1 MDGVKRTGARAEST
15 AADGAETAP
24 GPSTDGTTTA
34 PGTSTGGATAATP
47 RAHAAAPRTPRIG
60 LVTFG
65 PHRSARH
72 RPAQHSSAWHGTSS
86 AAALLLDD
94 AADALVA
101 YARMAAREAGLD
113 TAVTPEFVRTSICPA
128 DGAAHDGSGV
138 SSTGATRERRTAA
151 GQESAAAKPPSQSC
165 SALVFAIDAPAAV
178 PMQNYERACSAAF
191 AMAEAGARVYAIVTV
206 PGENAADGER
216 LLQHL
221 TSTCAGTGCRWSGGL
236 VVTDAELIPRLMRAP
251 RLGAWRRPVSET
263 IDTLV
268 AAIRLNCSLNAVDDL
283 LEGHT
288 AVGDSGDHLIASPNH
303 LWRSVARRIERQ
315 LRTRA

>member
-1 MDGVKRTGARAEST
+1 MDGAKCTGARAAG
-15 AADGAETAP
+15 AAVDGAETAL
-24 GPSTDGTTTA
+24 GP
-34 PGTSTGGATAATP
+34 STGGATTAPEAS
-47 RAHAAAPRTPRIG
+47 AGGANIAAPRTPCIG

-65 PHRSARH
+65 PHRSAQNRSARH
-72 RPAQHSSAWHGTSS
+72 GDSS

-113 TAVTPEFVRTSICPA
+113 TAVIPEFVRTSICPA
-128 DGAAHDGSGV
+128 NGAAHDGSGV
-138 SSTGATRERRTAA
+138 SSTGAARERKTAA
-151 GQESAAAKPPSQSC
+151 DQESAAAKPPSQSC

-191 AMAEAGARVYAIVTV
+191 AMAEAGAHVYAIVTV
-206 PGENAADGER
+206 PGENATAGER

-221 TSTCAGTGCRWSGGL
+221 TSACAGAGCRWSGGL

-263 IDTLV
+263 IDKLV
-268 AAIRLNCSLNAVDDL
+268 AAIRLNCSLGAVDSL

-288 AVGDSGDHLIASPNH
+288 ANGDSDGYLIASPNH